1 MTGHPEISIED
12 YEDKMPLAKVETEAG
27 DIGFYLP
34 SRMAAFRVQTLFT
47 KEPDTIAWI
56 NSFEKGATF
65 IDVGANVGMYTIW
78 AAKRNSVRVL
88 AFEPEAQN
96 YALLNRNIYLNSLEE
111 RVAAY
116 CLALGSLDGFSVL
129 NITDTRIGGSF
140 SMLANHA
147 HDAPKDKKT
156 LFVQGCVST
165 RLDRFFASGDVRKD
179 GPVYLKIDVDG
190 IEHEVLAGARDLI
203 ANARLRSVLVELDP
217 GRAEHQKAFQG
228 LLAAGLSPD
237 KASQLRW
244 DSDLSANSIFWR

>member
-1 MTGHPEISIED
+1 M
-12 YEDKMPLAKVETEAG
+12 
-27 DIGFYLP
+27 
-34 SRMAAFRVQTLFT
+34 
-47 KEPDTIAWI
+47 
-56 NSFEKGATF
+56 
-65 IDVGANVGMYTIW
+65 
-78 AAKRNSVRVL
+78 
-88 AFEPEAQN
+88 
-96 YALLNRNIYLNSLEE
+96 
-111 RVAAY
+111 
-116 CLALGSLDGFSVL
+116 L

-147 HDAPKDKKT
+147 SDAPKDKKT

-190 IEHEVLAGARDLI
+190 LEHEVLAGARDLI
-203 ANARLRSVLVELDP
+203 ADARLRSVLVELDP
-217 GRAEHQKAFQG
+217 GLAEHQKAFQS